1 MFGFLDEFLVW
12 QITVYINFNLRI
24 ILRLWKS
31 EVDSMQYNDCI
42 NTLKP
47 KVSHLMKSSSWIRKY
62 PSLLQQQAS
71 DKSIKGYWRAM
82 VLRYMQISF
91 ISICSFLV
99 YHQDYL
105 STFWLYILLTSL
117 YFTELDWTELD
128 WTAHLFSFSLISIF
142 CIFPLTFFFPLTWKV
157 AIKIQRPYCEESIGV
172 DMFIMRWWDG
182 NNLLKF
188 LSKIALVNSSQTIV
202 ILFTFQS
209 LQLSYWSM

>member
-1 MFGFLDEFLVW
+1 MLGALDEFLVW
-12 QITVYINFNLRI
+12 QITVYINFNLGI

-31 EVDSMQYNDCI
+31 EVHSMQYNDCI

-82 VLRYMQISF
+82 VPRYMQISF
-91 ISICSFLV
+91 MSISSFQV

-117 YFTELDWTELD
+117 HFTELD
-128 WTAHLFSFSLISIF
+128 WTAHRFSFSLICIF
-142 CIFPLTFFFPLTWKV
+142 CFFPLSFFVPLIWKV

-182 NNLLKF
+182 NNLL
-188 LSKIALVNSSQTIV
+188 
-202 ILFTFQS
+202 
-209 LQLSYWSM
+209 